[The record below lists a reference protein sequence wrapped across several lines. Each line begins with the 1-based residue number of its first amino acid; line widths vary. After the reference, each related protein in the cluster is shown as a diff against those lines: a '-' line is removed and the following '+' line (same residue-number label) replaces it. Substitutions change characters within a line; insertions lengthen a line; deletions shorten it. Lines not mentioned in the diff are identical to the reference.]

1 MKSVEELLRNKS
13 PRPLVKVTPD
23 VSVYEAVR
31 LMAEYNVGALIVC
44 DADGKMVGM
53 ITERDYARKI
63 VLQGRSSRSTM
74 VRDIM
79 SEKVIF
85 VTPAQDIEH
94 CMILMTQKRIRHLPV
109 VENNEVQGLLS
120 IGDLVH
126 ATISEKE
133 YIIHQLEHY
142 IHG

>member
-1 MKSVEELLRNKS
+1 MKSVEELLRNKP
-13 PRPLVKVTPD
+13 PRPLAKVAPD

-31 LMAEYNVGALIVC
+31 LMAEYNIGALLVC
-44 DADGKMVGM
+44 DGDGKMVGM
-53 ITERDYARKI
+53 ISERDYARKI

-79 SEKVIF
+79 SDKV
-85 VTPAQDIEH
+85 VTVMPTQDIED

-109 VENNEVQGLLS
+109 VENSEVLGLLS
-120 IGDLVH
+120 IGDLVQ

-133 YIIHQLEHY
+133 YIIHQLENY

>member
-1 MKSVEELLRNKS
+1 MKSVEELLRTKT
-13 PRPLVKVTPD
+13 RALFKVAPD

-31 LMAEYNVGALIVC
+31 LMAEYNIGALIVC
-44 DADGKMVGM
+44 DNAGNLVGM
-53 ITERDYARKI
+53 ISERDYARKI
-63 VLQGRSSRSTM
+63 VLQGRSSRSTL

-79 SEKVIF
+79 SEKVVF
-85 VTPAQDIEH
+85 VTPTQDVED

-109 VENNEVQGLLS
+109 VTDGKVEGLLS
-120 IGDLVH
+120 IGDLVQ

-133 YIIHQLEHY
+133 YIINQLEHY